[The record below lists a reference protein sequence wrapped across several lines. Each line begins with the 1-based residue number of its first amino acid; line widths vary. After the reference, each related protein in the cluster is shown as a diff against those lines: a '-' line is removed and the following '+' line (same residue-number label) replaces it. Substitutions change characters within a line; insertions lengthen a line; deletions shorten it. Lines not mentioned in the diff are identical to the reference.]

1 MLSLLCVNG
10 NGSHIYELDRT
21 QRLEPQGGNATIL
34 PPKNGFIQEDFDF
47 LIRTLKNIKASKIKA
62 FTNIG
67 KHLYAFAGIPKV
79 CS

>member
-34 PPKNGFIQEDFDF
+34 PPKNLLIPVFCDF
-47 LIRTLKNIKASKIKA
+47 LILTKNIKKVSKINT
-62 FTNIG
+62 FIDMVLLDFSRG
-67 KHLYAFAGIPKV
+67 
-79 CS
+79 